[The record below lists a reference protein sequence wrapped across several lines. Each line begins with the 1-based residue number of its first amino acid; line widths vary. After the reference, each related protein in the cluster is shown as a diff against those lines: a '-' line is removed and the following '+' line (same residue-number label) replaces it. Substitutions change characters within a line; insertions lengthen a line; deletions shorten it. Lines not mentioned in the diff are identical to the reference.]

1 MLNLL
6 WLLLPVAYLAGWWSG
21 RKGVGLA
28 PGCKVRQRPSDARS
42 YVRGL
47 NYLISEQQDK
57 AIDLF
62 VGIDRP
68 DQEMVETQL
77 ALGNLFRR
85 RGQFDHAIRIHEN
98 LVSRA
103 AIGSAP
109 HADAQLEL
117 ANDYTASGLLDRAE
131 ELYGALLTDQR
142 HADTALDSL
151 IGIFE
156 REKDWQRAIRLAE
169 EEQQRSGGHYRQIQ
183 LGHYYCELA
192 EHAVSS
198 GDLQTARDFLKK
210 ALTEHP
216 TSARANIL
224 RATLAMGRGDYA
236 RAIECY
242 TAVEKQNPDLTPE
255 IITPLLEAYERS
267 GDTRAL
273 QNYIKH
279 IRGRNNAYSVIRVMR
294 AAIARID
301 GEAAA
306 ERFFKEQILKRPS
319 LKGLRDWAQGELEK
333 NKRGEKDKFAV
344 IINMLDS
351 VVEDKPSYVCSA
363 CGFQA
368 RSLHWQCPSCG
379 TWDSVRT
386 FIGAEGE

>member
-1 MLNLL
+1 MLLNLL

-21 RKGVGLA
+21 RKGAGLA
-28 PGCKVRQRPSDARS
+28 PACKVRRRPSDARS

-62 VGIDRP
+62 VGIDRL

-77 ALGNLFRR
+77 ALGNLFRN

-98 LVSRA
+98 LVTRA
-103 AIGSAP
+103 AAHSDA
-109 HADAQLEL
+109 HADALLEL
-117 ANDYTASGLLDRAE
+117 AADYSASGLFDRAE
-131 ELYGALLTDQR
+131 EIYGDLLNNKR
-142 HADTALDSL
+142 HADTARDAL

-156 REKDWQRAIRLAE
+156 REKDWPRAIRLAE
-169 EEQQRSGGHYRQIQ
+169 EQQRSGEHYRQIQ

-192 EHAVSS
+192 EQAVRN
-198 GDLQTARDFLKK
+198 DERETARLYLKK
-210 ALTEHP
+210 ALAEHP
-216 TSARANIL
+216 ASARANIL
-224 RATLAMGRGDYA
+224 RANLAMGRGDYS

-242 TAVEKQNPDLTPE
+242 TAVEKANPDLAPE
-255 IITPLLEAYERS
+255 IISPLLEAFERA

-273 QNYIKH
+273 KAYIRH
-279 IRGRNNAYSVIRVMR
+279 VRSRNNAYSVIRVTQQ
-294 AAIARID
+294 AIRRID
-301 GEAAA
+301 GDAAA
-306 ERFFKEQILKRPS
+306 DRFFKEQILKRPS
-319 LKGLRDWAQGELEK
+319 LKGLRDWAQSELDK

-351 VVEDKPSYVCSA
+351 VVEDKPAYVCSA
-363 CGFQA
+363 CGFEA